1 MFDSINLTIIKNNNL
16 NLDEAGNHDC
26 VIYGI
31 LREGVIYGI
40 LREASNNGDAIC
52 NPK

>member
-31 LREGVIYGI
+31 LRE
-40 LREASNNGDAIC
+40 ASNNGDAIF